1 MSKNTKH
8 HINLSVIREKLPYGY
23 MDKIRSKTD
32 DSTLSD
38 SLISQVINGKK
49 RDHKGII
56 KAAIAIIKE
65 YEEEQKQLTKEYDEI
80 TKS

>member
-1 MSKNTKH
+1 MSINAKH

-23 MDKIRSKTD
+23 MDKIRSRTEN
-32 DSTLSD
+32 STLSD

-49 RDHKGII
+49 SDHKGII

-65 YEEEQKQLTKEYDEI
+65 YEEEQRQIAEDYREI